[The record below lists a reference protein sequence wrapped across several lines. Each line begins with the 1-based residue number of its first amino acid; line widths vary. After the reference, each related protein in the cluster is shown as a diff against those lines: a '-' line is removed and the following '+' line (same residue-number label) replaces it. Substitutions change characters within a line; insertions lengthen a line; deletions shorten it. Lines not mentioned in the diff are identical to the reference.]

1 MNDTTLWISTVGEG
15 IIKVILNDA
24 TSIPIVKSASRTV
37 IDNGRMASNYFFTS
51 YQENDSILWFGN
63 RGCGAYRM
71 NVKRKN
77 GSISFDDIANSQT
90 ANDIFAIYKMQKA
103 IG

>member
-1 MNDTTLWISTVGEG
+1 MGIYVGEG
-15 IIKVILNDA
+15 IVKVIFDA
-24 TSIPIVKSASRTV
+24 STATPTVKSASRTV

-71 NVKRKN
+71 NVEEHGEMIPCICFEQYCKQ
-77 GSISFDDIANSQT
+77 SDSC
-90 ANDIFAIYKMQKA
+90 NDHFAIYKTQKV

>member
-1 MNDTTLWISTVGEG
+1 MGTTVGEG
-15 IIKVILNDA
+15 IVKVIFDA
-24 TSIPIVKSASRTV
+24 STATPTVKSASRTV

-71 NVKRKN
+71 NVETGEMIPHR
-77 GSISFDDIANSQT
+77 F
-90 ANDIFAIYKMQKA
+90 
-103 IG
+103 